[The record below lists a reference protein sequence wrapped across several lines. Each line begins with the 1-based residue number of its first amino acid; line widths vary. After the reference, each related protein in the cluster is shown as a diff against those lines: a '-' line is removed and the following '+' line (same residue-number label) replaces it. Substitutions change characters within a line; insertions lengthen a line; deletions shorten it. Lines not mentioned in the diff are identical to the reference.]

1 MKLLTSLAVALAL
14 FGNADAVTVLGKDN
28 FADVVVNGG
37 KNAIV
42 KFYAPW
48 CVASSARPS
57 SRDDPSIHPSIDP
70 IDRAIDR
77 AIDRPSP
84 IGRGVGG
91 SVTGSHTT
99 AFAW

>member
-48 CVASSARPS
+48 CVA
-57 SRDDPSIHPSIDP
+57 
-70 IDRAIDR
+70 
-77 AIDRPSP
+77 
-84 IGRGVGG
+84 
-91 SVTGSHTT
+91 
-99 AFAW
+99 